1 MISFKNWLFQ
11 EETEK
16 QRMDKLKEKA
26 KTRSPVPQTLTS
38 RNRTFVD
45 RSKYNRKEK
54 YKKEL

>member
-1 MISFKNWLFQ
+1 MINFKTWLEN
-11 EETEK
+11 EEKDRLE
-16 QRMDKLKEKA
+16 KLKEKA

-54 YKKEL
+54 FKKNYR